1 MNRAEYLRF
10 RRPYERVVRQLL
22 LELEFF
28 VEDLVGVNIHSITHR
43 LKSFDSALEKSRRLS
58 LPIAEMQDIAG
69 IRVVVATLE
78 EVDIVTRFFSRKVD
92 SKDLTI
98 KLDKVIEKKEGY
110 RARHLVLKFAGH
122 YSRSVYPTLVEVQI
136 LTLLQ
141 HTFNYISRTWAYKT
155 ERTFSN
161 EWRTEFQQLSHDL
174 AEIDKRIAQLQNQ
187 VVTSSVSGGD
197 DEPLTPFSY
206 QKMVADIFGE
216 SETVDDAVDW
226 VRMLVDLGCD
236 TNRKLRNFFSNP
248 AVLNLR
254 EQFLTLES
262 DTGRAFAHK
271 VANMTIHNFF
281 LMFGVNL
288 KASEELLQK
297 LDESNQNGEAK

>member
-10 RRPYERVVRQLL
+10 RRPYERVLRQVL

-28 VEDLVGVNIHSITHR
+28 VEDLVGVNIHSISHR

-122 YSRSVYPTLVEVQI
+122 
-136 LTLLQ
+136 
-141 HTFNYISRTWAYKT
+141 
-155 ERTFSN
+155 
-161 EWRTEFQQLSHDL
+161 
-174 AEIDKRIAQLQNQ
+174 
-187 VVTSSVSGGD
+187 
-197 DEPLTPFSY
+197 
-206 QKMVADIFGE
+206 
-216 SETVDDAVDW
+216 
-226 VRMLVDLGCD
+226 
-236 TNRKLRNFFSNP
+236 
-248 AVLNLR
+248 
-254 EQFLTLES
+254 
-262 DTGRAFAHK
+262 
-271 VANMTIHNFF
+271 
-281 LMFGVNL
+281 
-288 KASEELLQK
+288 
-297 LDESNQNGEAK
+297 

>member
-10 RRPYERVVRQLL
+10 RRPYERVLRQLL

-28 VEDLVGVNIHSITHR
+28 KEDLVGVNIHSITHR

-58 LPIAEMQDIAG
+58 LPIAKMQDIAG

-98 KLDKVIEKKEGY
+98 KEDKVIEKKEGY
-110 RARHLVLKFAGH
+110 RARHLVLEFAGH

-141 HTFNYISRTWAYKT
+141 HTFNYISRAWAYKT

-281 LMFGVNL
+281 LMFGVHL

-297 LDESNQNGEAK
+297 LAASDQNGEAK